1 MGRIENCLCDR
12 DRCLKSAQRD
22 KPKEHVDCQDRQ
34 ETLLRESY
42 TKGTTRYTM
51 PVKGSIVGKYNKKVG
66 Q

>member
-1 MGRIENCLCDR
+1 MNLER
-12 DRCLKSAQRD
+12 
-22 KPKEHVDCQDRQ
+22 VDCQDRQ

-51 PVKGSIVGKYNKKVG
+51 LVEGSIVGEYNKKVE

>member
-1 MGRIENCLCDR
+1 M
-12 DRCLKSAQRD
+12 LKGMNLER
-22 KPKEHVDCQDRQ
+22 VDCQDRQ

-51 PVKGSIVGKYNKKVG
+51 LVEGSIVGEYNKKVE